1 METLIAALLL
11 LIGIAVGAAAA
22 WLLRGREVAGER
34 DRAARAEAT
43 LQEETVARARA
54 EAAAERV
61 VQLESK
67 LDEVRGQLTQQTETN
82 VRLETASAAEDRSHA
97 DKLSTLTSLRG
108 EIEKDLREI
117 ATAALKGNEASFLLL
132 AGQAFETHKQA
143 AASLLEQKEQAI
155 ANLMNPVAATLK
167 EYQER
172 LSGFERVHAVL
183 ASEVQSVG
191 AHARKLVTALQASP
205 TTRGRWG
212 EQQLQN
218 VIELA
223 GMTAHVDYVLQQTID
238 GEDGRLRPDLVI
250 RLPGERFLVVDAK
263 MPLTAY
269 FDAHEAVD
277 ADAREEHLRRHS
289 QQVRAH
295 MKQLASKR
303 YWEALHPV
311 TPDYVVMFI
320 PGENFYRAAFER
332 DPELLQDGWKDRV
345 LVASPTT
352 LIGLAMSF
360 AFDWRREKVTENA
373 RDVAEL
379 GRELYKRLAT
389 MGNHIGQ
396 LGNSLR
402 RSVEHYSSFVGSLEG
417 SVMPQARR
425 FRDLEVEGTRD
436 ALPELQPIEVF
447 PRELRS
453 GGDVIVSPG
462 EIVPLPVGERATAAE

>member
-1 METLIAALLL
+1 
-11 LIGIAVGAAAA
+11 
-22 WLLRGREVAGER
+22 
-34 DRAARAEAT
+34 
-43 LQEETVARARA
+43 
-54 EAAAERV
+54 
-61 VQLESK
+61 
-67 LDEVRGQLTQQTETN
+67 
-82 VRLETASAAEDRSHA
+82 
-97 DKLSTLTSLRG
+97 
-108 EIEKDLREI
+108 
-117 ATAALKGNEASFLLL
+117 
-132 AGQAFETHKQA
+132 
-143 AASLLEQKEQAI
+143 
-155 ANLMNPVAATLK
+155 
-167 EYQER
+167 
-172 LSGFERVHAVL
+172 
-183 ASEVQSVG
+183 
-191 AHARKLVTALQASP
+191 
-205 TTRGRWG
+205 
-212 EQQLQN
+212 
-218 VIELA
+218 
-223 GMTAHVDYVLQQTID
+223 
-238 GEDGRLRPDLVI
+238 
-250 RLPGERFLVVDAK
+250 
-263 MPLTAY
+263 
-269 FDAHEAVD
+269 
-277 ADAREEHLRRHS
+277 
-289 QQVRAH
+289 
-295 MKQLASKR
+295 
-303 YWEALHPV
+303 V

-453 GGDVIVSPG
+453 GGDLIVSPG